1 MEEFDE
7 SGVWQEAMGFG
18 AIKCFSRPM
27 EEEVESIVAR
37 HWHSTEECTETL
49 GAQVS
54 SACPLWSFTL
64 GRVQPL
70 GQSRRVAMDT

>member
-1 MEEFDE
+1 MNPVYDKKRWDWAR
-7 SGVWQEAMGFG
+7 S
-18 AIKCFSRPM
+18 KCFSRPM
-27 EEEVESIVAR
+27 EEEVESIVVR

-70 GQSRRVAMDT
+70 GQSRRVAMDP